1 MPASLHSSLVPCT
14 AGCTAPGWTPDW
26 FLGPARRDK
35 KRLRCRHQFNEKP
48 KKKRNEYTFGID
60 LMRSQVYTGLPRF
73 LVLQQKKRKDYT
85 VGVNLMRS

>member
-1 MPASLHSSLVPCT
+1 MRS
-14 AGCTAPGWTPDW
+14 
-26 FLGPARRDK
+26 
-35 KRLRCRHQFNEKP
+35 Q
-48 KKKRNEYTFGID
+48 KKKRNEYTVGID